1 MDPTS
6 ASPGRVGF
14 RIAGTAHLHLV
25 GASPAEVGAVAGQLG
40 LDPGEPADAP
50 DVVVRYHDDLEPSE
64 PMRYVELGRFGWADE
79 RFWWLR
85 GLGGRRVR
93 IRLDPASLDLP
104 LHLDCERRGTGI
116 PLLTQLLGAVLA
128 TRGTVAVHAAAF
140 RLREQNV
147 LVTGWSESGKSESL
161 LAASRRGARSIGDD
175 TVYLDAATGLLR
187 GLPVPVRVKAW
198 YAAGTPE
205 LRRSLGRSARLRLTP
220 AAWSA
225 GVAGRR
231 TRDPAESAV
240 GHVARKLDELA
251 DRALTASAPLSAVAG
266 PPLDQ
271 HGHRLDHV
279 VMVVNSGD
287 RGLRLRAADP
297 DEVALRVQASLQDER
312 DNLAAAYRQMRFAF
326 PGTRW
331 PVLDEVDAAE
341 STALR
346 SAFARARVWTL
357 DHPHPV
363 DLDRL
368 ADAVDEIVAGGP

>member
-6 ASPGRVGF
+6 ASPGRIGF
-14 RIAGTAHLHLV
+14 RIAGTVQLHLV
-25 GASPAEVGAVAGQLG
+25 GASPAEIGAVADQLG
-40 LDPGEPADAP
+40 LEPGEPDDAP
-50 DVVVRYHDDLEPSE
+50 DVVVNYHSALEPSGS
-64 PMRYVELGRFGWADE
+64 MRYVELGRFGWADE

-93 IRLDPASLDLP
+93 VRVDPASLDLP

-116 PLLTQLLGAVLA
+116 PLLTQLLGAVA
-128 TRGTVAVHAAAF
+128 AARGTVAVHAAAF

-161 LAASRRGARSIGDD
+161 LAAGRRGAGSIGDD

-187 GLPVPVRVKAW
+187 GLPVSVRVKAW

-205 LRRSLGRSARLRLTP
+205 LRRSLGRSARLRLAP

-231 TRDPAESAV
+231 SRDPAERAI
-240 GHVARKLDELA
+240 GHLARKIDELA
-251 DRALTASAPLSAVAG
+251 DRAMTASAPLSAVSG

-271 HGHRLDHV
+271 AGHRLDHV
-279 VMVVNSGD
+279 VLVVNSD
-287 RGLRLRAADP
+287 DHTIRLRAGDP
-297 DEVALRVQASLQDER
+297 DEVAHRVQASLQDER

-326 PGTRW
+326 PGARW
-331 PVLDEVDAAE
+331 PLLDEVDAAE
-341 STALR
+341 TAALR
-346 SAFARARVWTL
+346 TAFGRARVWTL
-357 DHPHPV
+357 EHPHPV
-363 DLDRL
+363 DLGQL
-368 ADAVDEIVAGGP
+368 ADAFDEIVAGGP